1 VQKLFANRSPNDVG
15 TFSLCKPVSYE
26 GVILEA
32 LCDRFCIS
40 EQQDGATRPI
50 VCFAFTEN
58 AQFCN
63 CGTLAVESCL
73 PETYFH
79 SMRIQVSITRKI
91 VAMMTAAILLLATEP
106 AALAM
111 PATPMHHTMQPAMMQ
126 MMGCTSHESRGCDHV
141 MPQHER
147 GAPCKDMAN
156 CLGML
161 SCIALA
167 AVPHNAATIMPLA
180 LTATQSWRLYDIE
193 PGITLQPDNPPPI
206 A

>member
-1 VQKLFANRSPNDVG
+1 MRPVLYFG
-15 TFSLCKPVSYE
+15 TA
-26 GVILEA
+26 GW
-32 LCDRFCIS
+32 CDPPTI
-40 EQQDGATRPI
+40 
-50 VCFAFTEN
+50 CFAFVEN
-58 AQFCN
+58 TQFWN
-63 CGTLAVESCL
+63 CGTLAVESCHF
-73 PETYFH
+73 ETYFH
-79 SMRIQVSITRKI
+79 SMRTRVSITRKI
-91 VAMMTAAILLLATEP
+91 VAMVTAAVLLLATEP

-111 PATPMHHTMQPAMMQ
+111 PATPMHHTMQPEMMQ
-126 MMGCTSHESRGCDHV
+126 MMGCASHESMACDHA

-167 AVPHNAATIMPLA
+167 AVPPNAATIAPLA
-180 LTATQSWRLYDIE
+180 LTATQSWRLYDIG